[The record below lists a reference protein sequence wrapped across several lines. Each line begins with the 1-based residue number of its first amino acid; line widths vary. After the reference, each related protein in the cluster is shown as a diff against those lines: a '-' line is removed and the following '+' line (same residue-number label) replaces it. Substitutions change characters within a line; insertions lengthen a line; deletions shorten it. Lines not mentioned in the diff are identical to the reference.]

1 MLLTVYNEPVSDEIS
16 SQARRSIHYVLLH
29 QPWLPEASTDDRL
42 NQSWKHERP
51 VQAGVQAV
59 ARPEL
64 SHQFGCSCSRE
75 PRQSRH
81 LTPDFYGSHGVRTV
95 DEFGRRGRLGADGST
110 DRWRPPTIPHARC
123 RLQWPGRAGWRIRI
137 KLAQASCRPRRPRLA
152 APCALPRP
160 PVPGMH

>member
-16 SQARRSIHYVLLH
+16 SQGRRSIHYVLH
-29 QPWLPEASTDDRL
+29 QPWLPEASTDDHCVKFSLARAQTTLDTSPHLRL

-95 DEFGRRGRLGADGST
+95 DEFGRRGR
-110 DRWRPPTIPHARC
+110 
-123 RLQWPGRAGWRIRI
+123 
-137 KLAQASCRPRRPRLA
+137 
-152 APCALPRP
+152 
-160 PVPGMH
+160 